1 MSIFARTGFNFDT
14 TKFGAAADFSPGVS
28 AFMANTPAPLSDWQI
43 NDMSNNDVGG
53 YYQNPMADLTITLN
67 TSVSGI
73 YSITANANTVFSVN
87 VSGIVSTANS
97 IISELPL
104 FKTHT
109 DYLSGVNTD
118 NQDPQNQ
125 PDLRY
130 GMMIGKQVLMLTNK
144 PDNIQN
150 NSPIYG
156 SFTSLFIK
164 DDLTSSNTALAADLI
179 TLTNSIS
186 SDGFGNLTSNITSTQ
201 ANTILSNLTTLSGLL
216 GRRAADIAYYKNCF
230 TLVDEFQQMEEFGAM
245 GNTQKYLVNNLI
257 GTDKLKSRLA
267 SG

>member
-1 MSIFARTGFNFDT
+1 
-14 TKFGAAADFSPGVS
+14 
-28 AFMANTPAPLSDWQI
+28 MANTPPPLNDWQL

-73 YSITANANTVFSVN
+73 YAITADANTSFSVN

-97 IISELPL
+97 IITEIPL

-109 DYLSGVNTD
+109 DYLSGVNPN

-130 GMMIGKQVLMLTNK
+130 GMMVGKQVLMLTNK

-164 DDLTSSNTALAADLI
+164 DDLTSSNTAVAADLI
-179 TLTNSIS
+179 TLTSSLTSDGMGNSIS
-186 SDGFGNLTSNITSTQ
+186 NLTSTQ
-201 ANTILSNLTTLSGLL
+201 ANTILSNLTTLSSLL

-230 TLVDEFQQMEEFGAM
+230 TLVNEYQQLEEFNGM
-245 GNTQKYLVNNLI
+245 GTTQKYLVNNLI
-257 GTDKLKSRLA
+257 GTEKLKTSLA